1 MKKENRISQ
10 NFPAS
15 HKVTSIADENEVPKT
30 YSKSKIWLL
39 AIRPKTL
46 WAAIA
51 PVIIGTAMAY
61 EAGSFQLLAFLAALF
76 GGTMIQ
82 IGTNLAND
90 YFDFKKGADS
100 QRELGPTRVTQA
112 GLVSPTEIKTAMVLA
127 FGLAFLAG
135 IYLVYLG
142 GWPIVAI
149 GILSITFG
157 VLYTATKL
165 ALGYSGLAD
174 FFVLVFFGPVAVGGT
189 FYVQTLEINL
199 AVILAG
205 LAPGLFS
212 VAILTV
218 NNLRDIETDKIAGK
232 KTLAVRFGPTFAKA
246 EYVVAIIIASLVP
259 LILWQMNNQHF
270 EATIAAAVILLA
282 LRPIRKVIRNKNRT
296 GLNPVLTQTAQILL
310 LYSLLFSIGWLI

>member
-1 MKKENRISQ
+1 M
-10 NFPAS
+10 PTA
-15 HKVTSIADENEVPKT
+15 

-46 WAAIA
+46 WAAVA

-61 EAGSFQLLAFLAALF
+61 EAGGFQLLAFLAALF

-90 YFDFKKGADS
+90 YFDFKKGADY

-135 IYLVYLG
+135 IYLVYLA

-174 FFVLVFFGPVAVGGT
+174 FFVLVFFGPVATGGT
-189 FYVQTLEINL
+189 YYVQTLEINS

-232 KTLAVRFGPTFAKA
+232 KTMAVRFGSTFAKA
-246 EYVVAIIIASLVP
+246 EYTIAIVTASLVP
-259 LILWQMNNQHF
+259 LVLWLMTKEHYR
-270 EATIAAAVILLA
+270 ATFAAAVILFA
-282 LRPIRKVIRNKNRT
+282 LRPIRKVLSNKDGT
-296 GLNPVLTQTAQILL
+296 GLNSVLAQTAQILL
-310 LYSLLFSIGWLI
+310 LYSLLFSIGWLL

>member
-1 MKKENRISQ
+1 MST
-10 NFPAS
+10 A
-15 HKVTSIADENEVPKT
+15 
-30 YSKSKIWLL
+30 YSKLKIWLL

-46 WAAIA
+46 WAAVA
-51 PVIIGTAMAY
+51 PVIIGTAMAC
-61 EAGSFQLLAFLAALF
+61 EAGSFQLLAFTAALF

-90 YFDFKKGADS
+90 FFDFEKGADS
-100 QRELGPTRVTQA
+100 QRELGPIRVTQA
-112 GLVSPTEIKTAMVLA
+112 GLVTPGEIKTAMVLA
-127 FGLAFLAG
+127 FSLAFLAG

-165 ALGYSGLAD
+165 ALGYTGLAD
-174 FFVLVFFGPVAVGGT
+174 FFVLLFFGPVATGGT
-189 FYVQTLEINL
+189 FYVQTLEINI

-232 KTLAVRFGPTFAKA
+232 KTLAVRFGATFAKA
-246 EYVVAIIIASLVP
+246 EYVFAITAATLVP
-259 LILWQMNNQHF
+259 FILYLTTNQHA

-282 LRPIRKVIRNKNRT
+282 YRPVRKVLRSKDGIE
-296 GLNPVLTQTAQILL
+296 LNSVLAQTAQILL
-310 LYSLLFSIGWLI
+310 LYSLLFAIGWLL

>member
-1 MKKENRISQ
+1 MKRENRISQ

-15 HKVTSIADENEVPKT
+15 HKTNKKADENKVPKA

-46 WAAIA
+46 WAAVA
-51 PVIIGTAMAY
+51 PVFIGTAMAY
-61 EAGSFQLLAFLAALF
+61 EAGGFQLLAFLAALF

-100 QRELGPTRVTQA
+100 RRKLGPARVTQA
-112 GLVSPTEIKTAMVLA
+112 GLVSQPEIKTAMVLA

-174 FFVLVFFGPVAVGGT
+174 FFVLVFFGPVATGGT
-189 FYVQTLEINL
+189 FYVQTLEINS

-218 NNLRDIETDKIAGK
+218 NNLRDIDTDKIAGK
-232 KTLAVRFGPTFAKA
+232 KTLAVRFGPIFAKA
-246 EYVVAIIIASLVP
+246 EYIVAIVAAALVP
-259 LILWQMNNQHF
+259 LVLWLMTNEHF

-282 LRPIRKVIRNKNRT
+282 LRPIRKVISDNDGT
-296 GLNPVLTQTAQILL
+296 ELNSVLTQTAQILL
-310 LYSLLFSIGWLI
+310 LYSLLFSMGWLL